1 MKKNLKFMLG
11 VLLLSSACGSSA
23 HAKVDTQNLTPLEV
37 ALVAPLSG
45 DSAEIGNSLRFA
57 ATLALINSRKDFEKL
72 GFDLKLT
79 TYDDKGTPQTASEQ
93 GVAILSNPAT
103 LVVVGSYASD
113 TTLALAKS
121 FMGASLGLVS
131 PTASSKALTD
141 GGLPGFVRVVARSD
155 ELGRAAGQ
163 YIQKALKSKRVL
175 LLDDKSADGL
185 DVSQNVAAYLKAAK
199 IPIVGQK
206 STLEKVNFTALVAE
220 IVALKPD
227 FIFVG
232 FSSVQSSALLL
243 GKLRR
248 SGVNTPMMGTSVLA
262 EPQFRALAGSDT
274 KGVFYASYVAPVEA
288 YASALIPQFN
298 KQFQQVMQAKPSS
311 YSVLGYDAMTVALE
325 ALKASIKSA
334 GGKTPTRGQVLKAL
348 RGVKMVNGLSGSLSF
363 TQNGDLEQTNVYV
376 LKIGNDFKPK
386 LVSILPAVPIR

>member
-1 MKKNLKFMLG
+1 MKKNLKLMLG
-11 VLLLSSACGSSA
+11 MLLLSSA
-23 HAKVDTQNLTPLEV
+23 HAEVNTRALLPLEV
-37 ALVAPLSG
+37 ALVAPISG
-45 DSAEIGNSLRFA
+45 DSAEIGSSLRSA

-79 TYDDKGTPQTASEQ
+79 TYDDKGLPQTASEQ
-93 GVAILSNPAT
+93 GVAIVGNAVT
-103 LVVVGSYASD
+103 LVAVGSYASD

-121 FMGASLGLVS
+121 LKAAGLGLVS
-131 PTASSKALTD
+131 PTASSTALTD

-155 ELGRAAGQ
+155 ELGKAAGQ

-175 LLDDKSADGL
+175 LLDDKSVDGL

-206 STLEKVNFTALVAE
+206 STLEKTNFTSLVAE
-220 IVALKPD
+220 IKALKPD
-227 FIFVG
+227 FIFMG

-248 SGVNTPMMGTSVLA
+248 SGLNTPIMGTSVLA
-262 EPQFRALAGSDT
+262 DSQFRALAGSDT

-298 KQFQQVMQAKPSS
+298 KQFQQVMQTKPSS

-348 RGVKMVNGLSGSLSF
+348 RGVKMVNALSGTLSF
-363 TQNGDLEQTNVYV
+363 NSQGDLEQTNVYV

-386 LVSILPAVPIR
+386 LVSILPAVPGR

>member
-1 MKKNLKFMLG
+1 MKKILKFMLG
-11 VLLLSSACGSSA
+11 VLVLSSTYGEVNAQ
-23 HAKVDTQNLTPLEV
+23 TLTPLEV

-45 DSAEIGNSLRFA
+45 DSAEIGSSLRFA

-79 TYDDKGTPQTASEQ
+79 TYDDKGVPQTAGEQ
-93 GVAILSNPAT
+93 GVAIVSKPAT

-113 TTLALAKS
+113 TTLALAQS
-121 FMGASLGLVS
+121 FKAAGLGLVS
-131 PTASSKALTD
+131 PTASSKALTG

-175 LLDDKSADGL
+175 LLNDKSADGL
-185 DVSQNVAAYLKAAK
+185 DVSQNVAAYLRGVKV
-199 IPIVGQK
+199 PIVGQK
-206 STLEKVNFTALVAE
+206 STLERVNFTALVAD
-220 IVALKPD
+220 IKALKPD
-227 FIFVG
+227 FIFLG

-248 SGVNTPMMGTSVLA
+248 SGVLTPVMGTSVLA
-262 EPQFRALAGSDT
+262 DSQFRALAGSDSR
-274 KGVFYASYVAPVEA
+274 GVFYASYVAPVEA
-288 YASALIPQFN
+288 YASPLIPQFSQ
-298 KQFQQVMQAKPSS
+298 QFQQVAQDKPSS